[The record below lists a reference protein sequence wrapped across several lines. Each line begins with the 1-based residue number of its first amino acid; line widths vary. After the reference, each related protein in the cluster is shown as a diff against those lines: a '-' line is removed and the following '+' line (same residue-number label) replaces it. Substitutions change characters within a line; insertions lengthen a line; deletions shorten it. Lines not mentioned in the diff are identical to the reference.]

1 MYTQQ
6 YRKCTGIMRK
16 IHLNTHRNSIWTE
29 RNSRKTLHNNR
40 IRYLKA
46 SSYIKSREIAVPLVE
61 IIYSF
66 LHNLIKTS
74 LLSTILGK

>member
-6 YRKCTGIMRK
+6 HRKCTGIMRK

-40 IRYLKA
+40 RWYLK
-46 SSYIKSREIAVPLVE
+46 SKQLYKMQRNCCPFSGDYL
-61 IIYSF
+61 
-66 LHNLIKTS
+66 LIPA
-74 LLSTILGK
+74 